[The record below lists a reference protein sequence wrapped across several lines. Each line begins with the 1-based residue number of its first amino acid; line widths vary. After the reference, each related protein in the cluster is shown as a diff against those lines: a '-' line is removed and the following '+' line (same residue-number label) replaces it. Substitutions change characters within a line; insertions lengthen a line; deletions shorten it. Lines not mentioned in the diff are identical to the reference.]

1 MKIVICASISF
12 TDKIKE
18 IADQLSEKGHSVE
31 IPFTSQ
37 RIISGELTL
46 EEFLNEKQ
54 KNGDGAL
61 RKIQDD
67 LIKRY
72 YEIIKNADAVLVINM
87 NKNGIEN
94 YIGGNTLI
102 EMAFAHVL
110 DKKIFLLNPIPE
122 ISYKDEILAM
132 QPTVLDG
139 NLAKICLCPMKFCFP
154 MKKLL

>member
-1 MKIVICASISF
+1 MKVVICASISF
-12 TDKIKE
+12 TDEIKE
-18 IADQLSEKGHSVE
+18 VAEELSEKGHIVE

-37 RIISGELTL
+37 RIINGELTL
-46 EEFLNEKQ
+46 EQFLAEKQ

-61 RKIQDD
+61 RKIKDD

-72 YEIIKNADAVLVINM
+72 YEIIKGADAVLVVNM

-110 DKKIFLLNPIPE
+110 DKKVFLLNPIPE
-122 ISYKDEILAM
+122 ISYKDEIMAM
-132 QPTVLDG
+132 QPIILEG
-139 NLAKICLCPMKFCFP
+139 NLAEIV
-154 MKKLL
+154 

>member
-12 TDKIKE
+12 TNKIKE
-18 IADQLSEKGHSVE
+18 VADQLSKKGHIVE

-37 RIISGELTL
+37 RIINGEFSL
-46 EEFLNEKQ
+46 EQFLAEKQ
-54 KNGDGAL
+54 KNGDGAF
-61 RKIQDD
+61 RKIQDN

-72 YEIIKNADAVLVINM
+72 YEIIKNADAILVINID
-87 NKNGIEN
+87 KKGIEN

-122 ISYKDEILAM
+122 ISYKDEIAAM
-132 QPTVLDG
+132 QPIILD
-139 NLAKICLCPMKFCFP
+139 NDLFKIR
-154 MKKLL
+154 

>member
-1 MKIVICASISF
+1 V
-12 TDKIKE
+12 
-18 IADQLSEKGHSVE
+18 ADYLSEKGYEVE

-37 RIISGELTL
+37 RIINGEFTL

-72 YEIIKNADAVLVINM
+72 YEIIKNSDAVLVVNM
-87 NKNGIEN
+87 DKKGIEN

-122 ISYKDEILAM
+122 ISYKDEIMAM
-132 QPTVLDG
+132 QPVILNGNLDG
-139 NLAKICLCPMKFCFP
+139 IS
-154 MKKLL
+154 

>member
-18 IADQLSEKGHSVE
+18 VADQLSAKGHVVE
-31 IPFTSQ
+31 IPFGAQ
-37 RIISGELTL
+37 RIINGELTL
-46 EEFLNEKQ
+46 EQFLSEKQ
-54 KNGDGAL
+54 ENGDSAL
-61 RKIQDD
+61 KIQNN

-72 YEIIKNADAVLVINM
+72 YEIIKNADAILIINID
-87 NKNGIEN
+87 KKGIKN

-122 ISYKDEILAM
+122 ISYKDEIMAM
-132 QPTVLDG
+132 QPIILDG
-139 NLAKICLCPMKFCFP
+139 DLAKICL
-154 MKKLL
+154 

>member
-12 TDKIKE
+12 TNKIKE
-18 IADQLSEKGHSVE
+18 VADYLSKKGYEIE

-37 RIISGELTL
+37 RIINGEFTL

-61 RKIQDD
+61 RKIHDD

-72 YEIIKNADAVLVINM
+72 YEIIKNSDAVLVVNM
-87 NKNGIEN
+87 DKKGIEN

-110 DKKIFLLNPIPE
+110 DKKVFLLNPIPE
-122 ISYKDEILAM
+122 ISYKDEIMAM
-132 QPTVLDG
+132 QPVILNSNLDG
-139 NLAKICLCPMKFCFP
+139 IS
-154 MKKLL
+154 

>member
-1 MKIVICASISF
+1 MKIVLCDSISF

-18 IADQLSEKGHSVE
+18 VADQLSALGHVIE

-37 RIISGELTL
+37 RIINGELTL
-46 EEFLNEKQ
+46 EEFLAEKQ

-72 YEIIKNADAVLVINM
+72 YEIIKNSDAILVINID
-87 NKNGIEN
+87 KKGIAN

-122 ISYKDEILAM
+122 ISYKDEIVAM
-132 QPTVLDG
+132 QPIVLDG
-139 NLAKICLCPMKFCFP
+139 DLDKIC
-154 MKKLL
+154 

>member
-18 IADQLSEKGHSVE
+18 VADQLSAQGHSIE

-37 RIISGELTL
+37 RIINGELTL
-46 EEFLNEKQ
+46 EEFLAEKQ

-61 RKIQDD
+61 RKIQND

-72 YEIIKNADAVLVINM
+72 YEIIKNADAILVINID
-87 NKNGIEN
+87 KKGIEN

-122 ISYKDEILAM
+122 ISYKDEIIAM
-132 QPTVLDG
+132 QPIILNNDLD
-139 NLAKICLCPMKFCFP
+139 KIC
-154 MKKLL
+154 